1 MSAIIPQKTK
11 NDGRN
16 DRGNDAGNLPL
27 TTGRQRFPNTAPF
40 PANKGSDLLA
50 PASIRSRRQPTL
62 ARVQLRR
69 LL

>member
-1 MSAIIPQKTK
+1 MNAIIQQKPK

-16 DRGNDAGNLPL
+16 DRGNDVGNLPL
-27 TTGRQRFPNTAPF
+27 TAGRQRFPNTAPF

-50 PASIRSRRQPTL
+50 PASIRSRRQPPL
-62 ARVQLRR
+62 ARVLLRR

>member
-1 MSAIIPQKTK
+1 MTAKQQKNK
-11 NDGRN
+11 NYGRN

-40 PANKGSDLLA
+40 PANKESDLLA
-50 PASIRSRRQPTL
+50 PASIRSRRQPPL
-62 ARVQLRR
+62 ARVLLRR

>member
-1 MSAIIPQKTK
+1 MTAIIQKTPK

-16 DRGNDAGNLPL
+16 DRGNDAGKLPL

-50 PASIRSRRQPTL
+50 PASIRSRRQPPP